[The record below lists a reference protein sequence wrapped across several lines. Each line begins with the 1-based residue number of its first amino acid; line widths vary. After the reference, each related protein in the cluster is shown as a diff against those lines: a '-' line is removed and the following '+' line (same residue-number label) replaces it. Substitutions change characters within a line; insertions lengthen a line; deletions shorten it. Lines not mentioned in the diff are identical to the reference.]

1 MDKQKL
7 IIFALDDDDGD
18 LELFHRT
25 LKQIPQWDI
34 DFTAFTRWEAFRTE
48 VERRAI
54 DLLFVDYCLGGLT
67 GLDVITALRNSGEKR
82 PIIVLTGQGDQS
94 IAARITRAGA
104 DDYLVKDKVTPDL
117 LRRTINSTLE
127 RFRAAEERA
136 VLEKQL
142 QEAQKME
149 TLGVLAG
156 GIAHDFNNLLM
167 AIMGYADFAK
177 MKSHGRE
184 IESDLDNIISTSKQM
199 ANLVKQL
206 LSFSRREKDKMGL
219 IELGQVLSDS
229 LNILRH
235 TLPPKV
241 QFSLDAPEYPAL
253 ITSNGTLL
261 NQIILNLCINASEAM
276 PNGGDI
282 IIKYRSIEVEGN
294 YLLTHPNLS
303 EGKYVLLEI
312 RDSGEG
318 MPEQIR
324 HRIFEPFFTTKQLG
338 SRKGTG
344 LGLSVVWNNV
354 KKMNGWIDVY
364 SEINAGT
371 VFKIYFPMSKRPSKV
386 YTPKNMENIM
396 GQEETILVVDDE
408 KLILNLVSKILA
420 RLNYK
425 VYVASNGAAAL
436 DLFKD
441 LHSETDLVLL
451 DISMPE
457 MGGKECIQELLKI
470 NPGVKVIF
478 SSGHDLTDEA
488 EALKALGC
496 VGLIQKPYFLADLG
510 ARIKEVLR

>member
-1 MDKQKL
+1 MDEQKL

-18 LELFHRT
+18 LELFRRT
-25 LKQIPQWDI
+25 LKQIPQWNI
-34 DFTAFTRWEAFRTE
+34 YFTPFTRWETFRTE
-48 VERRAI
+48 VKRCAL
-54 DLLFVDYCLGGLT
+54 DLLFVDYCLDGLT
-67 GLDVITALRNSGEKR
+67 GLDVINALRKSGEKR
-82 PIIVLTGQGDQS
+82 PIIVLTGQGDQRV
-94 IAARITRAGA
+94 AAEITRAGA
-104 DDYLVKDKVTPDL
+104 DDYLVKDQVTPDL
-117 LRRTINSTLE
+117 LRRTIHSTLE

-184 IESDLDNIISTSKQM
+184 VEADLDNIIATSKQM
-199 ANLVKQL
+199 ANLVRQL
-206 LSFSRREKDKMGL
+206 LSFSRWERDKMEL
-219 IELGQVLSDS
+219 IEIGQVLSDS

-235 TLPPKV
+235 TLPQNVK
-241 QFSLDAPEYPAL
+241 FSLDAPKYPAL
-253 ITSNGTLL
+253 IISNSTLL

-276 PNGGDI
+276 PDGGDI
-282 IIKYRSIEVEGN
+282 ILKYRSVEVAGN
-294 YLLTHPNLS
+294 YLLTHPNLC

-312 RDSGEG
+312 RDSGKG

-324 HRIFEPFFTTKQLG
+324 HRIFEPFFTTKQMG
-338 SRKGTG
+338 RQKGTG
-344 LGLSVVWNNV
+344 LGLSIVWNNV

-364 SEINAGT
+364 SEIDAGT
-371 VFKIYFPMSKRPSKV
+371 VFKIYFPMGRRLSKPHA
-386 YTPKNMENIM
+386 PKNMENIM
-396 GQEETILVVDDE
+396 GREETILVVDDE
-408 KLILNLVSKILA
+408 KCILNLVSEILA

-425 VYVASNGAAAL
+425 VCVASNGAAAV

-441 LHSETDLVLL
+441 RHSEIDLVLL
-451 DISMPE
+451 DIAMPE
-457 MGGKECIQELLKI
+457 MDGKACIQGLIKI

-478 SSGHDLTDEA
+478 SSGQDLAEEA

-496 VGLIQKPYFLADLG
+496 AGLIQKPYFLADLG
-510 ARIKEVLR
+510 ARIKEVLG